1 LSNPAKPHSLI
12 SRLRRTLTV
21 WVGVLW
27 LCASAAS
34 AWYVHGEV
42 AEGIDSALIESAER
56 LLDLAVHEAEETGA
70 ASGSETIVL
79 PTHPNTRGI
88 NHSLI
93 YQIVDSTNRVVLR
106 TSDSPLAP
114 LAATLTAGFFETPDW
129 RVYTVRHPRDPLY
142 IHIADS
148 IPYRQKLV
156 LSAMLWLLL
165 PLLGVLPLLAWL
177 VRVITQRELA
187 SVGQVAQQ
195 IRLRSGSDMRPIDN
209 VDLPEE
215 LEVITASTNHLL
227 ARLSEALDIE
237 RALAASTAHEL
248 RTPLAAARLR
258 LQSAL
263 DADPGPALRGDIV
276 AAAGALDKIV
286 RRTEKLLQLS
296 RAGSGAAL
304 CREPVDLLMLAAN
317 VAQEFWATPAHLRR
331 LRLRAPDES
340 LPPVMARGDVDT
352 LGIALRNLIENAL
365 RHSGDATVEIE
376 LMAPATLV
384 VKDHG
389 PGVPAEQLAHIHER
403 HIRSGAAA
411 GFGLGLSIVSTIA
424 EKHGGKLVLASPLA
438 DGQPGFC
445 ASLELLPA

>member
-1 LSNPAKPHSLI
+1 MTSPTAHSLVA
-12 SRLRRTLTV
+12 RLRRALAL

-27 LCASAAS
+27 LCASAGA
-34 AWYVHGEV
+34 AWYVHQEV
-42 AEGIDSALIESAER
+42 ADGIDSALIESAER

-70 ASGSETIVL
+70 ASGNTTTVL
-79 PTHPNTRGI
+79 PTHPATRGI

-93 YQIVDSTNRVVLR
+93 YQIVDASNRVVLR
-106 TSDSPLAP
+106 TSDSPQAP
-114 LAATLTAGFFETPDW
+114 LAATLAAGFIETPEW
-129 RVYTVRHPRDPLY
+129 RVYTLRHPREPLY

-148 IPYRQKLV
+148 IAYRQKLV

-177 VRVITQRELA
+177 VRVVTQRELA
-187 SVGQVAQQ
+187 SVSEVAGQ
-195 IRLRSGSDMRPIDN
+195 IRQRSGTDMRPIEN

-215 LEVITASTNHLL
+215 LKAIVSSTNHLL
-227 ARLSEALDIE
+227 VRLAEALDIE

-263 DADPGPALRGDIV
+263 DADPPPAVREDLIE
-276 AAAGALDKIV
+276 AAGSLDRIV

-304 CREPVDLLMLAAN
+304 SREPVDLLTVAAT
-317 VAQEFWATPAHLRR
+317 VAQEFWAWPAHLRR

-340 LPPVMARGDVDT
+340 LPPVIARGDVDSI
-352 LGIALRNLIENAL
+352 GIALRNLIENAL
-365 RHSGDATVEIE
+365 RHAGDSKVEIE
-376 LMAPATLV
+376 LHAPATLV

-389 PGVPAEQLAHIHER
+389 PGVPADQLAHIHER
-403 HIRSGAAA
+403 HIRNGAAA
-411 GFGLGLSIVSTIA
+411 GFGLGLSIVSMIA
-424 EKHGGKLVLASPLA
+424 EKHGGRLVLASPLA
-438 DGQPGFC
+438 DGSPGFS
-445 ASLELLPA
+445 ASLQLPPA